1 MSGHKQDIEFGLP
14 EHSGKYH
21 VPVSCC
27 SSLQLWWYYKFAALE
42 KLIHAHHWM
51 VFSVLLPLV
60 LLCLGLKFAKPE
72 ADFYRLWVAESS
84 RLSAELNYLAK
95 ALRSADMH
103 HQIPPYAGT
112 IYHHPPSWGDPYLRS
127 PDLIPAAPHTSPLGG
142 LPGSEF
148 MGSIETIL
156 QTPAPA
162 SLTGN
167 LLTLEALRDHM
178 ELLVKIHKLE
188 VKVGASKWR
197 LEDLCQRAEL
207 PSSVGLH
214 SIESLLAQL
223 IPCVVITPADCF
235 WEGSKVIAPDTVVQ
249 IPWPNKQYTL
259 QWSSLNPQHILSSLR
274 REYGNHSSE
283 LNYLDEMMDMLSRA
297 GLSHGY
303 LTRPC
308 LDPHDPGCPSLAP
321 NYKAQ
326 PPDIAS
332 VVANGCPSFAA
343 NILRWPRD
351 LLLGGQRCSTRNHST
366 AACGNPDHRLVHASA
381 LQSLFLLRSP
391 QDLYRTVR
399 FNDPYKHESWT
410 MLDAQNTLD
419 QWRNGLKHLLIV
431 HNKAI
436 SGSRSWQYYGFT
448 DNSLRD
454 LLTQSTVSVWFAQL
468 AGAVVLVLLYGMVCL
483 LCWREPSRS
492 QCWLALAGLGL
503 IVLALVAGLGICS
516 LIGLPFNVLS
526 IQVLPF
532 LILGF
537 GMEGLFVFTTCNTCV
552 LSRSAEVNQKL
563 LRLAP
568 LFLLLFL
575 HQAVLWTTHVLAEH
589 GTAFVFSVLAMA
601 AAFFA
606 AIYLP
611 VPVMRQFCLQAGIL
625 VSVQAITIMALF
637 PVLLKL
643 DSRRRVRHRMDV
655 LCCLQQPVSMSHN
668 DTAATP
674 ATSASPSYLVTPP
687 NTGEGIV
694 RVVETTSTKV
704 RLSGNAV
711 ATVKVSVS
719 TQKPSVLV
727 KDINS
732 CGDESLGVVLLDC
745 LCSSCQYQ
753 QRCTGGPLFI
763 RLANRLASALSRF
776 LSLRIAICLLG
787 LGLVASAAVL
797 APLRLRLGLNL
808 LSLIPTDAIEHGFV
822 EESSET
828 FGLIH
833 FQLITRGSD
842 AILVDE
848 PSSAPT
854 EGFIRG
860 KPEVPQDSALSGPGV
875 DFAQSQTRLRTLF
888 ADVASLPG
896 VSFTGKRIWL
906 DSMHD
911 WLLGLQTAFDTDK
924 QNGYIS
930 PEGNWTGGAS
940 EEGLLG
946 LLLVVQTDNG
956 IDLDRIRTGRLV
968 DNHLIEPSAFRV
980 YLHAWRVL
988 DVFNY
993 TSPPC
998 TIIPDPALQL
1008 GRITLPQR
1016 VGGPSDLYSIA
1027 PANPIQLIQTA
1038 FFARGYADVA
1048 DQIEFV
1054 KKVRALTEQSI
1065 SQGVPVF
1072 PTGLPFTLAE
1082 QYLTFWQH
1090 FVVVSGILVGAV
1102 LVAGLIFLPRPVATL
1117 LAVCVGGGGAVSA
1130 CLLGFLVLGLDLN
1143 AISGGLVLIAFG
1155 LGTKLSSGVL
1165 CGWYGPQHN
1174 IHRRSQINASSF
1186 GIRNDTGG
1194 KEAAEGQSEV
1204 GGVTAS
1210 PSTPLK
1216 VKKLFAVL
1224 QNQTSQIV
1232 HANVSFVLAVAL
1244 LAAVRVEFIAD
1255 HFFRLVGIISLACL
1269 FNCLILLPTVCFILE
1284 PIFPSSLYIM
1294 SSPPPVHIRHD
1305 VETTI
1310 SNLSPH
1316 SPTSSSLPA
1325 SPSSILPSQ
1334 VESAD
1339 FSPFINAQA
1348 TEEDEEE
1355 DEEDLAMR
1363 QFCDSLKRSTISTF
1377 AHRDRSVPPPSPST
1391 VIDLF
1396 ANALRD
1402 ASRHASLSTISE
1414 EPSNSSSTISLHPP
1428 PPLITSSYPPPPP
1441 PPHHHHLHHHPA
1453 AVRMK
1458 EFLPLLNAAMVA
1470 AQRHHQHQQQQ
1481 QNRRSGGTGGP
1492 EPPPPPYTERLP
1504 SASR

>member
-14 EHSGKYH
+14 EHSRKYH

-42 KLIHAHHWM
+42 KLLHAHHWM

-103 HQIPPYAGT
+103 HQIPRYAGT
-112 IYHHPPSWGDPYLRS
+112 IYHQPPSWGDPYLRS
-127 PDLIPAAPHTSPLGG
+127 PDPIPTALHTSPLGG

-148 MGSIETIL
+148 MGSIESIL
-156 QTPAPA
+156 QTSAPT
-162 SLTGN
+162 SSTGN

-207 PSSVGLH
+207 PSAVGLH
-214 SIESLLAQL
+214 SIESILAQL

-259 QWSSLNPQHILSSLR
+259 QWSSLDPQHILSSLR
-274 REYGNHSSE
+274 SEYGNRSSE
-283 LNYLDEMMDMLSRA
+283 LNYLDEMMDMLIRA

-321 NYKAQ
+321 NYKEQ
-326 PPDIAS
+326 PPDIAG
-332 VVANGCPSFAA
+332 VVANGCPGFAA
-343 NILRWPRD
+343 NILHWPRD
-351 LLLGGQRCSTRNHST
+351 LLLGGQRCHTRNHSK
-366 AACGNPDHRLVHASA
+366 AACGSPDCRLVHASA
-381 LQSLFLLRSP
+381 LQSLLLLRSP

-410 MLDAQNTLD
+410 LLDAQNTLD

-454 LLTQSTVSVWFAQL
+454 LLTQSTVTVWFAQL

-552 LSRSAEVNQKL
+552 LSRSAEVNQK
-563 LRLAP
+563 
-568 LFLLLFL
+568 
-575 HQAVLWTTHVLAEH
+575 AVLWTTHVLAEH
-589 GTAFVFSVLAMA
+589 GTAFIFSVLAMA

-625 VSVQAITIMALF
+625 VLVQAITIMALF

-643 DSRRRVRHRMDV
+643 DSRRRVCHRMDV
-655 LCCLQQPVSMSHN
+655 LCCLQQPVSMAHN

-674 ATSASPSYLVTPP
+674 STIGTSASPPYLVTP

-694 RVVETTSTKV
+694 HVVETTSAKV

-719 TQKPSVLV
+719 TQKPSILV
-727 KDINS
+727 KDIHS
-732 CGDESLGVVLLDC
+732 CGDEGLGVVLLEC

-763 RLANRLASALSRF
+763 RFANRLAAALSRF
-776 LSLRIAICLLG
+776 LSLRIAVCLLG
-787 LGLVASAAVL
+787 LSLVASAAVL

-822 EESSET
+822 NESSET

-833 FQLITRGSD
+833 FQLITRGNN

-848 PSSAPT
+848 PSPAPA

-860 KPEVPQDSALSGPGV
+860 KSGVPQDSALSGPGV
-875 DFAQSQTRLRTLF
+875 DFARSQARLRTLF

-896 VSFTGKRIWL
+896 VSFAGNRIWL

-911 WLLGLQTAFDTDK
+911 WLLGLQTAFDADK
-924 QNGYIS
+924 QNGFIS
-930 PEGNWTGGAS
+930 PEGNWTGRAS
-940 EEGLLG
+940 EEGVLG

-956 IDLDRIRTGRLV
+956 IDLGRIRTGRLV
-968 DNHLIEPSAFRV
+968 DGHLIEPSAFHV

-1008 GRITLPQR
+1008 GRITLPR
-1016 VGGPSDLYSIA
+1016 RAGGPSDLYSIA
-1027 PANPIQLIQTA
+1027 PASPIQLIQTA
-1038 FFARGYADVA
+1038 FFARGYGDVA

-1090 FVVVSGILVGAV
+1090 FAVVGGILVGTV
-1102 LVAGLIFLPRPVATL
+1102 LVAGLIFLPRPLAAL

-1174 IHRRSQINASSF
+1174 IHRRSHINASSL
-1186 GIRNDTGG
+1186 GIHNDNEG
-1194 KEAAEGQSEV
+1194 KEAAEGQS
-1204 GGVTAS
+1204 
-1210 PSTPLK
+1210 K
-1216 VKKLFAVL
+1216 
-1224 QNQTSQIV
+1224 NQTSQVV
-1232 HANVSFVLAVAL
+1232 HANVSLVLAVAL

-1255 HFFRLVGIISLACL
+1255 HFFRLVGVISLACL

-1284 PIFPSSLYIM
+1284 PIFPSPLYTM

-1316 SPTSSSLPA
+1316 SPASSSLPA
-1325 SPSSILPSQ
+1325 SPSSILPSR
-1334 VESAD
+1334 VT
-1339 FSPFINAQA
+1339 PFTNAQT
-1348 TEEDEEE
+1348 TEEYEEE

-1363 QFCDSLKRSTISTF
+1363 QLCDSLKRSTISTF
-1377 AHRDRSVPPPSPST
+1377 VHRDRSAPPPSPST

-1414 EPSNSSSTISLHPP
+1414 EPSNSSSTISLHAPP
-1428 PPLITSSYPPPPP
+1428 PSITPSYPPPPP
-1441 PPHHHHLHHHPA
+1441 LPSHHHHLHHPA

-1470 AQRHHQHQQQQ
+1470 AQRQQQ
-1481 QNRRSGGTGGP
+1481 QNRRSGGTGGS
-1492 EPPPPPYTERLP
+1492 EPPPPPYTECLP

>member
-1 MSGHKQDIEFGLP
+1 MSGQKEDIEFGLTK
-14 EHSGKYH
+14 HSGKHH

-27 SSLQLWWYYKFAALE
+27 SSLQLWWYYKFTALE
-42 KLIHAHHWM
+42 KLLHTHHWK

-72 ADFYRLWVAESS
+72 ADFYRLWVVESG

-103 HQIPPYAGT
+103 HQIPPYAGS
-112 IYHHPPSWGDPYLRS
+112 IYHQPPSWGDLYLRS
-127 PDLIPAAPHTSPLGG
+127 PDLIPAALHASPLGG

-148 MGSIETIL
+148 MGSIESIL
-156 QTPAPA
+156 QTSTSA
-162 SLTGN
+162 SPTGN

-178 ELLVKIHKLE
+178 DLLVKIHKLE

-207 PSSVGLH
+207 PSVAGLH
-214 SIESLLAQL
+214 SIESFLAQL
-223 IPCVVITPADCF
+223 IPCIVITPADCF

-259 QWSSLNPQHILSSLR
+259 QWSSLNPHHMLSSLR
-274 REYGNHSSE
+274 SEYGNHSSE
-283 LNYLDEMMDMLSRA
+283 MNYLDELTDMLNRT

-308 LDPHDPGCPSLAP
+308 LDPHDPGCPSLSP

-326 PPDIAS
+326 SPDIAC
-332 VVANGCPSFAA
+332 VVTNGCPSFAA
-343 NILRWPRD
+343 NILHWPRD
-351 LLLGGQRCSTRNHST
+351 LLLGGQRCFVRNHST
-366 AACGNPDHRLVHASA
+366 ASCGNPGHRLVHASA
-381 LQSLFLLRSP
+381 LQSLLLLRSP

-410 MLDAQNTLD
+410 LLDAQNTLD
-419 QWRNGLKHLLIV
+419 QWRSGLKHLLIV

-552 LSRSAEVNQKL
+552 LSRSAEVNQK
-563 LRLAP
+563 
-568 LFLLLFL
+568 
-575 HQAVLWTTHVLAEH
+575 AVLWTTHVLAEH
-589 GTAFVFSVLAMA
+589 GTAFVFSALVMA

-625 VSVQAITIMALF
+625 VLVQAVTIMALF

-643 DSRRRVRHRMDV
+643 DSRRRVCHRMDV
-655 LCCLQQPVSMSHN
+655 LCCLRQPVSMAHH
-668 DTAATP
+668 DTEAAS
-674 ATSASPSYLVTPP
+674 ATITASASPSYLVTPSDP
-687 NTGEGIV
+687 SEGIV

-719 TQKPSVLV
+719 TRKPPILV
-727 KDINS
+727 KDIHS
-732 CGDESLGVVLLDC
+732 CGHGSLGVVFLEC
-745 LCSSCQYQ
+745 LCSSCQHRQ
-753 QRCTGGPLFI
+753 SCTGGPLFI
-763 RLANRLASALSRF
+763 RLANRLAAALSQF
-776 LSLRIAICLLG
+776 LSLRIVICLLG
-787 LGLVASAAVL
+787 LSLVASAAVL

-822 EESSET
+822 EKSSET

-842 AILVDE
+842 AILVAE
-848 PSSAPT
+848 PSPPAPA
-854 EGFIRG
+854 EGFIRR
-860 KPEVPQDSALSGPGV
+860 KPEVPQVSALSGPGV
-875 DFAQSQTRLRTLF
+875 DFARSQTHLRTLF
-888 ADVASLPG
+888 SEVASLPG

-911 WLLGLQTAFDTDK
+911 WLLGLQRAFDADV

-930 PEGNWTGGAS
+930 PEGNWTEKAS
-940 EEGLLG
+940 EEGVLG
-946 LLLVVQTDNG
+946 LLLIVQTDNG
-956 IDLDRIRTGRLV
+956 IDLGRIRTGRLV
-968 DNHLIEPSAFRV
+968 HNRVIEPSAFRV

-998 TIIPDPALQL
+998 TIIPDPGLHL

-1016 VGGPSDLYSIA
+1016 VGGPSDLYSIS
-1027 PANPIQLIQTA
+1027 PADPIQLTQTA
-1038 FFARGYADVA
+1038 FFARGYGDIA
-1048 DQIEFV
+1048 DQIRFV
-1054 KKVRALTEQSI
+1054 KRVRALTEQSI

-1090 FVVVSGILVGAV
+1090 FVVTSGILVGAV
-1102 LVAGLIFLPRPVATL
+1102 LVAGLIFLPRPVAAL

-1174 IHRRSQINASSF
+1174 IHHRSRINASSF
-1186 GIRNDTGG
+1186 EVCNDSGS
-1194 KEAAEGQSEV
+1194 KEAAEREVEV
-1204 GGVTAS
+1204 GGVTA
-1210 PSTPLK
+1210 TPPAPLR
-1216 VKKLFAVL
+1216 VKKLFAIL
-1224 QNQTSQIV
+1224 RNQISQIV
-1232 HANVSFVLAVAL
+1232 HANVSLVLAVAL

-1269 FNCLILLPTVCFILE
+1269 FDCLVLLPTVCFVLE
-1284 PIFPSSLYIM
+1284 PIFPSPLYTM

-1310 SNLSPH
+1310 SDLLPH
-1316 SPTSSSLPA
+1316 SPTPSPLPT
-1325 SPSSILPSQ
+1325 SPPSTLPSR
-1334 VESAD
+1334 VESTD

-1363 QFCDSLKRSTISTF
+1363 QLCDSLKRSTILEF
-1377 AHRDRSVPPPSPST
+1377 AHRDRAAPSPPPSA

-1396 ANALRD
+1396 TNALRD

-1428 PPLITSSYPPPPP
+1428 PPLITPSHPPPPP
-1441 PPHHHHLHHHPA
+1441 PPSSHHHHLRHHPA

-1458 EFLPLLNAAMVA
+1458 MFLPLLNAAMVA

-1481 QNRRSGGTGGP
+1481 QARRGGGTGGP

-1504 SASR
+1504 SASS